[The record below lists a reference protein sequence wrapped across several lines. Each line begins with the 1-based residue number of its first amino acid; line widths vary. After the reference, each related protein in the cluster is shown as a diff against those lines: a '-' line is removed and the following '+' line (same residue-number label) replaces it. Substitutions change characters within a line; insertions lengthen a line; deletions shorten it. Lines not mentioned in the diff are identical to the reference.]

1 MMATIPNELPAN
13 FAFPEELPANFFA
26 AQPGDLSE
34 GVAYPPDVV
43 PADQAP
49 PLSWWEAAFPR
60 SVAAADRPAYD
71 PRALAAAGLDVA
83 SLPGRAY
90 ESLFR
95 PDGESYTDAVARL
108 TGRQDEGGAKRFTAG
123 LLRDPANLPIAAA
136 VAAAPYAIPAL
147 IGGAARMAPGA
158 AQALRPMVAAGMVA
172 QEAASPAVQAIGRG
186 AVTGAGIGSTLAT
199 TRQAE
204 NVAAGYPLSAGQV
217 GIDVGL
223 GSILGAGMSSLAP
236 LGRRM
241 VAGSKEALQQIIK
254 PQGLQEIQDFERA
267 LEAGLL
273 PQFAGY
279 GTITAKGAGK
289 RYLDRLGRQS
299 AGYND
304 LVAAA
309 DATGQLV
316 NASEVMRS
324 AERDVAGRIATGG
337 TVLDPQAAGRGLD
350 WAGRLF
356 AAPGDAGDVSA
367 LMRGVGKIPPKGPTV
382 AIGAE
387 RVIRPEMAMPG
398 PVFMPTAEQVA
409 TQSPKQFQDVMVG
422 GVRRR
427 LELPPVPAEAPQI
440 SFGPNAQRLGS
451 GEVTPAVSM
460 TQPTGKYR
468 QLVPGETPVVP
479 DVTILPSVAQRRKS
493 ALWDEAFKSLD
504 ADQTARGASAL
515 AAGRA
520 ANAEL
525 ARISPELAAMNRQI
539 APWYAGADAAN
550 RALLRG
556 NNYALGPM
564 ELWAGAAGGGLGL
577 SASPTAGATGVLG
590 SMLAARA
597 MRSPAAVRALHD
609 VGQVM
614 ARRAQRPGLVGL
626 GLGLR
631 GSQTDNARER

>member
-1 MMATIPNELPAN
+1 M
-13 FAFPEELPANFFA
+13 
-26 AQPGDLSE
+26 
-34 GVAYPPDVV
+34 VARE
-43 PADQAP
+43 AAP
-49 PLSWWEAAFPR
+49 P
-60 SVAAADRPAYD
+60 V
-71 PRALAAAGLDVA
+71 VQ
-83 SLPGRAY
+83 SL
-90 ESLFR
+90 
-95 PDGESYTDAVARL
+95 
-108 TGRQDEGGAKRFTAG
+108 
-123 LLRDPANLPIAAA
+123 
-136 VAAAPYAIPAL
+136 
-147 IGGAARMAPGA
+147 
-158 AQALRPMVAAGMVA
+158 
-172 QEAASPAVQAIGRG
+172 GRG
-186 AVTGAGIGSTLAT
+186 AVTGAGIGSTLAA

-204 NVAAGYPLSAGQV
+204 NVAAGDPLSASQAGWDV
-217 GIDVGL
+217 GIGSLL
-223 GSILGAGMSSLAP
+223 GTGTAALAP
-236 LGRRM
+236 IGRRLI
-241 VAGSKEALQQIIK
+241 AGSKEALQQIIK
-254 PQGLQEIQDFERA
+254 PQGIQEIQDFERA

-289 RYLDRLGRQS
+289 RYLDQLGKQS

-309 DATGQLV
+309 DATGQRV

-337 TVLDPQAAGRGLD
+337 TVLDPEAASRGLG
-350 WAGRLF
+350 WAGRLM
-356 AAPGDAGDVSA
+356 AVPDDAGAVLA
-367 LMRGVGKIPPKGPTV
+367 AMRGATPAATRGPTV
-382 AIGAE
+382 ALGAD

-398 PVFMPTAEQVA
+398 PVFMPASEQVA
-409 TQSPKQFQDVMVG
+409 TQAPKQFQDVMVG

-427 LELPPVPAEAPQI
+427 LELPPSPAEAPQI
-440 SFGPNAQRLGS
+440 TFGPNAQRLGA

-460 TQPTGKYR
+460 NQPTGQYR

-504 ADQTARGASAL
+504 NDQTARGASAL

-525 ARISPELAAMNRQI
+525 ATISPELAAMNRQM

-556 NNYALGPM
+556 NNYAIGPM
-564 ELWAGAAGGGLGL
+564 ELWAGAAGGGIGL
-577 SASPTAGATGVLG
+577 TTSPTVGATGVLG

-614 ARRAQRPGLVGL
+614 ARRAQRPGLIGM

-631 GSQTDNARER
+631 GSQTDNARGAR

>member
-1 MMATIPNELPAN
+1 MPSNPNELPAD
-13 FAFPEELPANFFA
+13 FEFPEELPADFFA
-26 AQPGDLSE
+26 AQPGEL
-34 GVAYPPDVV
+34 GPNVAYPPDVA
-43 PADQAP
+43 PQEQAP

-60 SVAAADRPAYD
+60 SVAVADRPAYD

-95 PDGESYTDAVARL
+95 PEGESYTDAVARL
-108 TGRQDEGGAKRFTAG
+108 SGRSDEGGAKRFTAG
-123 LLRDPANLPIAAA
+123 LLRDPANIPIAAA
-136 VAAAPYAIPAL
+136 SAAAPYAIPAL
-147 IGGAARMAPGA
+147 LGGAARMAPGA
-158 AQALRPMVAAGMVA
+158 AQALRPVVAAGMVA
-172 QEAASPAVQAIGRG
+172 REAAPPVVQSLGRG
-186 AVTGAGIGSTLAT
+186 AVTGAGIGSTLAA

-204 NVAAGYPLSAGQV
+204 NIAAGDPLSASQAGWDV
-217 GIDVGL
+217 GIGSLL
-223 GSILGAGMSSLAP
+223 GTGTAALAP
-236 LGRRM
+236 IGRRLI
-241 VAGSKEALQQIIK
+241 AGSKEALQQIIK
-254 PQGLQEIQDFERA
+254 PQGIQEIQDFERA

-289 RYLDRLGRQS
+289 RYLDRLGKQS

-309 DATGQLV
+309 DATGQRV

-337 TVLDPQAAGRGLD
+337 TVLDPEAASRGLG
-350 WAGRLF
+350 WAGRLM
-356 AAPGDAGDVSA
+356 AVPDDAGAVLA
-367 LMRGVGKIPPKGPTV
+367 AMRGATPAATRGPTV
-382 AIGAE
+382 ALGAD

-398 PVFMPTAEQVA
+398 PVFMPAAEQVA
-409 TQSPKQFQDVMVG
+409 TQAPKQFQDVMVG

-427 LELPPVPAEAPQI
+427 LELPPSPAEAPQI
-440 SFGPNAQRLGS
+440 TFGPNAQRLGA

-460 TQPTGKYR
+460 NQPTGQYR

-504 ADQTARGASAL
+504 NDQTARGASAL

-525 ARISPELAAMNRQI
+525 ATISPELAAMNRQM

-556 NNYALGPM
+556 NNYAIGPM
-564 ELWAGAAGGGLGL
+564 ELWAGAAGGGIGL
-577 SASPTAGATGVLG
+577 TTSPTVGATGVLG

-614 ARRAQRPGLVGL
+614 ARRAQRPGLIGM

-631 GSQTDNARER
+631 GSQTDNARGAQ